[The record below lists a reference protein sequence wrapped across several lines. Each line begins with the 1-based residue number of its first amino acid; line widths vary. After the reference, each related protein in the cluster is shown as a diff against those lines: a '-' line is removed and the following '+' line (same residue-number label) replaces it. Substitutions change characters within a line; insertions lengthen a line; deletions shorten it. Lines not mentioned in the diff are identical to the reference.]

1 MPNCAAA
8 PKIISFG
15 FVSSGPKSIIAPM
28 PMNKISGNSS
38 FAMPASYKNAQQ
50 RRALPCPLTHWS
62 TAPDIGRF
70 TKIAPNPIGRS
81 RLGSI
86 SFAMAR

>member
-38 FAMPASYKNAQQ
+38 FAMPASYKTLSAPRSN
-50 RRALPCPLTHWS
+50 CPLTHWS

-81 RLGSI
+81 RLGSM